1 MTNNFFYKVT
11 AQANVSQPARLDLF
25 GVIGGGFW
33 EEGFDEKSFK
43 DAMSVVKETQPLDIF
58 LNSPGGSVFAG
69 IAILNLLKQH
79 KGAIRIFV
87 MGIAASAATLITSA
101 PNARVIMPTG
111 SMLMVHAPRLS
122 ASSMTAKQLKEAGIA
137 LEKIEESVKQIYVEK
152 TGMKEADLA
161 EMISHET
168 YMTAAEAVAK
178 GFADEVDTTQKVTNS
193 FEDNVVMLGGMP
205 VQKTFFD
212 NAPKDFLNKLHEDV
226 AQTEKKSILNQ
237 NEEVAMTLEEIKAQ
251 HPELYKQI
259 RDEGREEGLQAGMTQ
274 ERNRIKAIEE
284 MALAGHEAIVAKAK
298 FETGMTAEQLAVEM
312 IKAEKAKTATMAQN
326 RENDAAEL
334 KDVGSATASVDAT
347 PSMTDEEKERA
358 ELLKG
363 ANDRLAKMHK
373 TMEG

>member
-11 AQANVSQPARLDLF
+11 AQANVTQPARLDLF
-25 GVIGGGFW
+25 GVIGGGWW
-33 EEGFDEKSFK
+33 EDGFDEKSFK
-43 DAMSVVKETQPLDIF
+43 DAMSVVQETQPLDIY

-79 KGAIRIFV
+79 KGAIRIYV

-122 ASSMTAKQLKEAGIA
+122 ANSMTAKQLKEAGVA

-152 TGMKEADLA
+152 TGMKAEDVA

-178 GFADEVDTTQKVTNS
+178 GFADEVDVTQKVTNS

-205 VQKTFFD
+205 VQKNFFD
-212 NAPKDFLNKLHEDV
+212 NAPEDFLNKLNGNV
-226 AQTEKKSILNQ
+226 VQTQKKSILNQ

-251 HPELYKQI
+251 HPDLYKQI
-259 RDEGREEGLQAGMTQ
+259 RAEGREEGLKEGMTQ

-284 MALAGHEAIVAKAK
+284 MALTGHEALVAKAK
-298 FETGMTAEQLAVEM
+298 FETGMTAEQMAVEM
-312 IKAEKAKTATMAQN
+312 VKAEKAKTTTIAQN
-326 RENDAAEL
+326 RETDAAEL
-334 KDVGSATASVDAT
+334 NGVGSATASVDAAPT
-347 PSMTDEEKERA
+347 ATADDKERE

-363 ANDRLAKMHK
+363 ANERLAKMHK

>member
-1 MTNNFFYKVT
+1 MNNNFYKVT
-11 AQANVSQPARLDLF
+11 AQANETQPARLDLF

-33 EEGFDEKSFK
+33 EEGFDENSFK

-58 LNSPGGSVFAG
+58 LNSPGGSVFVG

-79 KGAIRIFV
+79 KGTIRIYV

-122 ASSMTAKQLKEAGIA
+122 ASSMTAKQLKDAGIA

-152 TGMKEADLA
+152 TGMKAEDLA

-178 GFADEVDTTQKVTNS
+178 GFADEVDTTQKVENVVS
-193 FEDNVVMLGGMP
+193 DNVVMFAGIP
-205 VQKTFFD
+205 VQMSLFD
-212 NAPKDFLNKLHEDV
+212 KAPQDFLNKLNFDV
-226 AQTEKKSILNQ
+226 AQTQKKSILNQ

-251 HPELYKQI
+251 HPDLYKQI
-259 RDEGREEGLQAGMTQ
+259 RDEGREEGVKAGMAQ
-274 ERNRIKAIEE
+274 ERNRIKAIED
-284 MALAGHEAIVAKAK
+284 MALAGHEDLVAKAK

-312 IKAEKAKTATMAQN
+312 IKAEKQKKATITQQRTA
-326 RENDAAEL
+326 DAEEL
-334 KDVGSATASVDAT
+334 KGIGSATASVDPT
-347 PSMTDEEKERA
+347 PTASADDKERE
-358 ELLKG
+358 ELMKAG
-363 ANDRLAKMHK
+363 KERLSKMHM
-373 TMEG
+373 TMED

>member
-11 AQANVSQPARLDLF
+11 AQADVTKPARLDLF
-25 GVIGGGFW
+25 GVIGGGWW
-33 EEGFDEKSFK
+33 EDGFDEKSFK
-43 DAMSVVKETQPLDIF
+43 DSMSVIAETQPIDIY

-122 ASSMTAKQLKEAGIA
+122 ANSMTAKQLKEAGVA

-152 TGMKEADLA
+152 TGMKEDEIA

-168 YMTAAEAVAK
+168 YMTAPEAVAK
-178 GFADEVDTTQKVTNS
+178 GFADEVDVTQKVTNS
-193 FEDNVVMLGGMP
+193 LDGNVVMLGGMP
-205 VQKTFFD
+205 VQKNFFD
-212 NAPKDFLNKLHEDV
+212 NAPEDFLNKLGENV
-226 AQTEKKSILNQ
+226 APVQKKSILNH

-259 RDEGREEGLQAGMTQ
+259 RNEGREEGLNAGVTQ
-274 ERNRIKAIEE
+274 ERNRIKAIED
-284 MALAGHEAIVAKAK
+284 MALPGQEALVAKAK
-298 FETGMTAEQLAVEM
+298 FDTGMTAEQLAVEM
-312 IKAEKAKTATMAQN
+312 VKAEKAKKNTMAQHIA
-326 RENDAAEL
+326 EDAQDL
-334 KDVGSATASVDAT
+334 NGIGSAGASVDAT
-347 PSMTDEEKERA
+347 PTPSADDKER
-358 ELLKG
+358 EDLVKG
-363 ANDRLAKMHK
+363 AKERLAKMNK

>member
-11 AQANVSQPARLDLF
+11 AQADATQPARLDLF
-25 GVIGGGFW
+25 GVIGGGW
-33 EEGFDEKSFK
+33 WDEGFDEKSFK
-43 DAMSVVKETQPLDIF
+43 DAMSVVKETQPLDIY

-79 KGAIRIFV
+79 KGAIRIYV

-122 ASSMTAKQLKEAGIA
+122 ANSMTAKQLKDAGVA

-152 TGMKEADLA
+152 TGMKAEDVA

-168 YMTAAEAVAK
+168 YMTALEAVAK
-178 GFADEVDTTQKVTNS
+178 GFADEVDVTQKVTNS

-212 NAPKDFLNKLHEDV
+212 NAPEDFLNKLNGNV
-226 AQTEKKSILNQ
+226 AQTQENSILNK
-237 NEEVAMTLEEIKAQ
+237 NKEVAMTLEEIKAQ

-259 RDEGREEGLQAGMTQ
+259 RDEGREEGVKAGVMQ
-274 ERNRIKAIEE
+274 ENKRIKAIEE
-284 MALAGHEAIVAKAK
+284 MALTGHEALVAKAK
-298 FETGMTAEQLAVEM
+298 YETGMTAEQLAVEM
-312 IKAEKAKTATMAQN
+312 IKAEKAKKTTMAQN
-326 RENDAAEL
+326 RENDAADL
-334 KDVGSATASVDAT
+334 NGVGSETASVDAT
-347 PSMTDEEKERA
+347 PTATADDKERE

-363 ANDRLAKMHK
+363 AKERLAKMHK

>member
-1 MTNNFFYKVT
+1 MNNNFYKVT
-11 AQANVSQPARLDLF
+11 AQANETQPARLDLF

-33 EEGFDEKSFK
+33 EEGFDENSFK

-79 KGAIRIFV
+79 KGAIRIYV

-122 ASSMTAKQLKEAGIA
+122 ASSMTAKQLKDAGIA

-152 TGMKEADLA
+152 TGMKAEDLA

-178 GFADEVDTTQKVTNS
+178 GFADEVDTTQKVENVVS
-193 FEDNVVMLGGMP
+193 DNVVMFAGIP
-205 VQKTFFD
+205 VQMSLFD
-212 NAPKDFLNKLHEDV
+212 KAPQDFLNKLNFDV
-226 AQTEKKSILNQ
+226 AQTQKKSILNQ

-251 HPELYKQI
+251 HPDLYKQI
-259 RDEGREEGLQAGMTQ
+259 RDEGREEGVKAGMAQ
-274 ERNRIKAIEE
+274 ERNRIKAIED
-284 MALAGHEAIVAKAK
+284 MALAGHEDLVAKAK

-312 IKAEKAKTATMAQN
+312 IKAEKQKKATMAQQ
-326 RENDAAEL
+326 RTADAEELNDI
-334 KDVGSATASVDAT
+334 GSATASVDPT
-347 PSMTDEEKERA
+347 PTASADEKERE
-358 ELLKG
+358 ELMKAG
-363 ANDRLAKMHK
+363 KERLSKMHM
-373 TMEG
+373 TMED

>member
-11 AQANVSQPARLDLF
+11 AQANETQPARLDLF
-25 GVIGGGFW
+25 GVIGGGWW
-33 EEGFDEKSFK
+33 EDGFDEKSFK
-43 DAMSVVKETQPLDIF
+43 DAMSVVKETQPLDIY

-122 ASSMTAKQLKEAGIA
+122 ANSMTAKQLKEAGVA

-152 TGMKEADLA
+152 TGMKAEDVA

-178 GFADEVDTTQKVTNS
+178 GFADEVDVTQKVINS

-205 VQKTFFD
+205 VQKNFFD
-212 NAPKDFLNKLHEDV
+212 NAPADFLLNLLEDI
-226 AQTEKKSILNQ
+226 ALTEKKSILHT

-284 MALAGHEAIVAKAK
+284 MALTGHEALVAKAK
-298 FETGMTAEQLAVEM
+298 FETGMTAEQMAVEM
-312 IKAEKAKTATMAQN
+312 IKAEKAKTATMVHN
-326 RENDAAEL
+326 RETDAAEL

-347 PSMTDEEKERA
+347 PSMTAEEKERA

-363 ANDRLAKMHK
+363 ANDRLTKMHK

>member
-11 AQANVSQPARLDLF
+11 AQANETQPARLDLF
-25 GVIGGGFW
+25 GVIGGGWW
-33 EEGFDEKSFK
+33 EDGFDEKSFK
-43 DAMSVVKETQPLDIF
+43 DAMSVVKETQPLDIY

-79 KGAIRIFV
+79 KGAIRIYV

-122 ASSMTAKQLKEAGIA
+122 ANSMTAKQLKEAGVA

-152 TGMKEADLA
+152 TGMKAEDVA

-168 YMTAAEAVAK
+168 YMTAVEAVAK
-178 GFADEVDTTQKVTNS
+178 GFADEVDVTQKVTNS

-205 VQKTFFD
+205 VQKNFFD
-212 NAPKDFLNKLHEDV
+212 NAPEDFLNKLNGNV
-226 AQTEKKSILNQ
+226 AQTQKKSILHT

-259 RDEGREEGLQAGMTQ
+259 RDEGREEGLQTGMAQ
-274 ERNRIKAIEE
+274 ERNRIKSIEE
-284 MALAGHEAIVAKAK
+284 MALTGHEALVAKAK
-298 FETGMTAEQLAVEM
+298 FETEMTAEQLAVEM
-312 IKAEKAKTATMAQN
+312 IKAEKAKTTTIAQN
-326 RENDAAEL
+326 REVDAEEL
-334 KDVGSATASVDAT
+334 KGVGSATASVEPVTTKTA
-347 PSMTDEEKERA
+347 EEMERE

-363 ANDRLAKMHK
+363 ANERLTKMHK

>member
-1 MTNNFFYKVT
+1 MNNNFYKVT
-11 AQANVSQPARLDLF
+11 MQANEALPARLDLF

-33 EEGFDEKSFK
+33 EEGFDESSFK
-43 DAMSVVKETQPLDIF
+43 RAMSVVKETQPLDIY

-79 KGAIRIFV
+79 KGAIRIYV

-111 SMLMVHAPRLS
+111 SMLMVHAPRLYVGLS
-122 ASSMTAKQLKEAGIA
+122 TAQELKDAGIA

-152 TGMKEADLA
+152 TGMKAEDLA

-178 GFADEVDTTQKVTNS
+178 GFADEVDTTQKVENVVS
-193 FEDNVVMLGGMP
+193 DNVVMFAGIP
-205 VQKTFFD
+205 VQMSLFD
-212 NAPKDFLNKLHEDV
+212 KAPQDFLNKLNFDV
-226 AQTEKKSILNQ
+226 TQTEKKSILNQ

-251 HPELYKQI
+251 HPDLYKQI
-259 RDEGREEGLQAGMTQ
+259 RDEGREEGVKAGMTQ

-284 MALAGHEAIVAKAK
+284 MALTGHEALVAKAK

-312 IKAEKAKTATMAQN
+312 IKAEKQKKATMAQQ
-326 RENDAAEL
+326 RTADAEEL
-334 KDVGSATASVDAT
+334 NGIGSATASVDLT
-347 PSMTDEEKERA
+347 PTASADDKERE
-358 ELLKG
+358 ELMKAG
-363 ANDRLAKMHK
+363 KERLSKMHM
-373 TMEG
+373 TMED